1 LQQFSLL
8 IVLRFIKIILF
19 VVLAFFTFGS
29 SAFFVHFYQ
38 REDDMSLRYMLW
50 KNGLYPRPD
59 DILITAVN
67 AERERGKIIY
77 GKSKEEIRQIFPNA
91 GRTAVS
97 EYQKFY
103 ERELVNIDYLWIDDL
118 HIIVFE
124 NDKSVDL
131 RLIKG

>member
-1 LQQFSLL
+1 MK
-8 IVLRFIKIILF
+8 VILF
-19 VVLAFFTFGS
+19 IVLAFCTFGS
-29 SAFFVHFYQ
+29 SALFTHLYH

-50 KNGLYPRPD
+50 KKGLYPRPD

-67 AERERGKIIY
+67 ADRERGKLIY
-77 GKSKEEIRQIFPNA
+77 GKSKDEIRQIFPNA
-91 GRTAVS
+91 NKTAVS

-103 ERELVNIDYLWIDDL
+103 ERELVGTDYLWLDDL